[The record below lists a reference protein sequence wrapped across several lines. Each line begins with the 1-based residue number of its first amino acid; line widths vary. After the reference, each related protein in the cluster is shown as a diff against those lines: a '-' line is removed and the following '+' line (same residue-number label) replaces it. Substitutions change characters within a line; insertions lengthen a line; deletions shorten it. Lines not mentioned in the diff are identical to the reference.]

1 MLNKLQ
7 RLGYTESYSETQN
20 YKYCFFISRIEDDAP
35 DTSGTLDTIV
45 EETDDQINDEVAV
58 GLDAALDDQSVMTA
72 SESEMSSND
81 QVVSIEVGETNN
93 AVTQFVGH
101 NIDLCWLRGTVVE
114 RRSLTGELSLSCAR
128 PADDG

>member
-1 MLNKLQ
+1 MLNKLH

-20 YKYCFFISRIEDDAP
+20 YKYCFFIRRIEDDAT

-45 EETDDQINDEVAV
+45 EETDDQVNDEVAV

-128 PADDG
+128 PAADG